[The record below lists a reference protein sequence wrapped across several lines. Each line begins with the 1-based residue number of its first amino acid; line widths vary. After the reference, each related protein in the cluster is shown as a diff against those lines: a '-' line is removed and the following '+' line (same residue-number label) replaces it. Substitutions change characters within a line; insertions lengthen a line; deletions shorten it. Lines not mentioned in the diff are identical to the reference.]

1 VPRPSEGK
9 WVLEKELAFPPLED
23 CYIYKRPNS
32 SVYQYFLSIAGEGD
46 ERKSTGKRD
55 KNEALDFARKR
66 KLEALSRQQQGLKVR
81 KVKKMFD
88 FIDEFL
94 ESESKRIAPYNRK
107 GYITSETFRIKKH
120 HLSLLKKFYHNR
132 SIKLEDLDYTKLYDY
147 PVWRRTVDDEWNPKP
162 PKTNHTIATELTTLR
177 AYFEYLY
184 RKGYIP
190 RFPEFQK
197 TYSESLRNNRRDY
210 LNPREYQQTINTI
223 RAWSQSKNLTPSQAY
238 NRKVVYQALLIMSN
252 ACLRIGE
259 LRKLKWKDL
268 EPNLNLTKEQQQ
280 VGHLI
285 RIQAESTKTGEPRT
299 VQSPTIKYF
308 DNLRQLAGIPKKKGH
323 FPNVGDEFR
332 ECFVFSKFNHVDKPL
347 GQGTWDRCW
356 KEIKEICGSRYWKDK
371 NITYYSFRHT
381 GISFA
386 VSRGV
391 PPIQLSNQCGTSLK
405 NISEV
410 YYHHEAES
418 RQVWETLSKNRM
430 YFDNVRHRDDDI
442 FVDYD
447 ELFDKAFDAR
457 D

>member
-1 VPRPSEGK
+1 
-9 WVLEKELAFPPLED
+9 
-23 CYIYKRPNS
+23 
-32 SVYQYFLSIAGEGD
+32 VYQYFLSIAGEGD

-55 KNEALDFARKR
+55 KNEALDVARKR

-94 ESESKRIAPYNRK
+94 ELESKRISTYNRK
-107 GYITSETFRIKKH
+107 GYITKETFRIKKH
-120 HLSLLKKFYHNR
+120 HLSLLKKFYHDK
-132 SIKLEDLDYTKLYDY
+132 SIKLEEIDYGKLYEY
-147 PVWRRTVDDEWNPKP
+147 PVWRRLVDEVWNRKP

-190 RFPEFQK
+190 RIPEFQK
-197 TYSESLRNNRRDY
+197 TYSESLRNNRRDH
-210 LNPREYQQTINTI
+210 LNPKEYQQTINTI
-223 RAWSQSKNLTPSQAY
+223 RAWSHSKNITPSQSY
-238 NRKVVYQALLIMSN
+238 NRQVIYQAILIMSN

-268 EPNLNLTKEQQQ
+268 EPNPNLTKEQQR

-308 DNLRQLAGIPKKKGH
+308 QNLRQLAGIPKTKGG
-323 FPNVGDEFR
+323 FPNVAEEFR
-332 ECFVFSKFNHVDKPL
+332 DYFVISKFNHVEKPL

-356 KEIKEICGSRYWKDK
+356 QEIKSLCGSRYWKDK

-418 RQVWETLSKNRM
+418 KQVWETLSQNRVF
-430 YFDNVRHRDDDI
+430 FDNVKSHEGEI
-442 FVDYD
+442 LIDYD
-447 ELFDKAFDAR
+447 ELFEKLNDTR
-457 D
+457 G